1 MDNKN
6 KKDSKKFEFVNEK
19 DITNKKNSEKFKII
33 KKEELDIEMDEAD
46 NNTGS
51 VVDQSNNPKFK
62 RHYFN
67 FETRVA
73 IMMVLVLLLFGSACF
88 FSLEAI
94 NFGKNEIVS
103 YDEVSKVDYK
113 VCLKPNEF
121 YNEQCIDEGLEYVSS
136 MVDSITANFYYDVD
150 FSTNIDYNLYYH
162 VAAVTKIYDINDP
175 NKILYQNNETIIDKT
190 SIKNNQREIKFNDT
204 VAINYDKY
212 NTFVNNYLAQYG
224 LSSSA
229 ADVSLVLYLDEPTES
244 RQIASIAIPLGKQT
258 FGITK
263 SATSNTNKTVE
274 IVNDVWN
281 EYNSI
286 CAFLATILVII
297 SLVILFK
304 TTRLVLKVTNN
315 KNKYQARLHEI
326 LRVYDRII
334 VIARDGYESN
344 KKREI
349 IKVASFEELLAA
361 HETLNK
367 PIIFSKVNDI
377 KCEFIVED
385 NKTLYKYVL
394 KEADL

>member
-6 KKDSKKFEFVNEK
+6 KKDLKKFQFVSEK
-19 DITNKKNSEKFKII
+19 DIKNNKSNEKFKVV
-33 KKEELDIEMDEAD
+33 KEEELEKEVE
-46 NNTGS
+46 NKTS
-51 VVDQSNNPKFK
+51 VVVDQTNNPKFT

-73 IMMVLVLLLFGSACF
+73 IMMVLVLLLFGCACF

-103 YDEVSKVDYK
+103 YDEVGKVGYK

-121 YNEQCIDEGLEYVSS
+121 YNDQCIDEGLEYVSDI
-136 MVDSITANFYYDVD
+136 VDSIKADFYYDVD
-150 FSTNIDYNLYYH
+150 FSSNIDYKLYYH
-162 VAAVTKIYDINDP
+162 IAAVTRIYDANDP

-190 SIKNNQREIKFNDT
+190 NIKNNQREIKFNDT

-244 RQIASIAIPLGKQT
+244 RQVASIAIPLGKQT

-263 SATSNTNKTVE
+263 SAVSNKNKTVE

-304 TTRLVLKVTNN
+304 TTKLVLKVTNN

-344 KKREI
+344 KKRNV

>member
-1 MDNKN
+1 M
-6 KKDSKKFEFVNEK
+6 
-19 DITNKKNSEKFKII
+19 I
-33 KKEELDIEMDEAD
+33 
-46 NNTGS
+46 
-51 VVDQSNNPKFK
+51 Q
-62 RHYFN
+62 
-67 FETRVA
+67 
-73 IMMVLVLLLFGSACF
+73 LLL
-88 FSLEAI
+88 I
-94 NFGKNEIVS
+94 
-103 YDEVSKVDYK
+103 
-113 VCLKPNEF
+113 
-121 YNEQCIDEGLEYVSS
+121 
-136 MVDSITANFYYDVD
+136 
-150 FSTNIDYNLYYH
+150 TNIDYNLYYH

-204 VAINYDKY
+204 LSINYDKY
-212 NTFVNNYLAQYG
+212 NTFVYNYLTQYG

-286 CAFLATILVII
+286 CAFLATVLVII

-344 KKREI
+344 KKREV